1 MDKIYS
7 ARDVQVFCV
16 KVADG
21 KIRFCYIYFFKKKI
35 DVLILIYL
43 TNNNFLLQ
51 IMVLRR
57 EPKPVDRFIETHM

>member
-1 MDKIYS
+1 MFPLPRAPVSHTKQMV
-7 ARDVQVFCV
+7 RFVFV
-16 KVADG
+16 
-21 KIRFCYIYFFKKKI
+21 ISIFSKKI